1 MESDFDL
8 LNAKA
13 MLEWQAQLGI
23 SEAISEKPINRF
35 EENANEKPSLE
46 TPNPNTSSVSI
57 KSESPIDEAV
67 LISANAK
74 NLLELKSA
82 IENFRHCDLKR
93 GARNAV
99 FSAGSSAAKLLII
112 GEAPGREEDFQGVP
126 FVGRAGQLL
135 DKMLFSIGLNRDESD
150 VEKSVYITNVI
161 PWRPPENREPTQD
174 EIDMMLPFLKRHIEL
189 VEPTVIVAM
198 GNVSCQS
205 LLGRRGITKLR
216 GVWDEAFG
224 LPVLPMLHP
233 AYLLRNPVAKREA
246 WSDLLSLKEKVFT

>member
-8 LNAKA
+8 LSAKA
-13 MLEWQAQLGI
+13 LLEWQVELGI
-23 SEAISEKPINRF
+23 SEAISENPINRF
-35 EENANEKPSLE
+35 DRKTDVKTDVKSSEPKD
-46 TPNPNTSSVSI
+46 TPLNIITH
-57 KSESPIDEAV
+57 SPIDEAV

-74 NLLELKSA
+74 NLLDLKTA
-82 IENFRHCDLKR
+82 IENFSHCDLKR

-99 FSAGSSAAKLLII
+99 FSAGSPAAKIMII
-112 GEAPGREEDFQGVP
+112 GEAPGREEDFQGIP

-135 DKMLFSIGLNRDESD
+135 DQMLFSIGLNRGEGD

-174 EIDMMLPFLKRHIEL
+174 EIDMMLPFLKKHIEL
-189 VEPTVIVAM
+189 VEPKVLVAM

-216 GVWDEAFG
+216 GIWYEAFG

-246 WSDLLSLKEKVFT
+246 WFDLLSLKEKVFT